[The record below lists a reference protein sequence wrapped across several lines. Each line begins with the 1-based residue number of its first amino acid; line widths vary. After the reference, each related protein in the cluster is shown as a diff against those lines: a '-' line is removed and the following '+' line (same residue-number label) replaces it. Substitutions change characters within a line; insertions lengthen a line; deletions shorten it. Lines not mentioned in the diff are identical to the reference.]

1 MNSINTDKKENE
13 EEVLNKNNDKAFYTL
28 LKGILNVSNITK
40 DNFKEEIINYINS
53 KELASLEKKLF
64 ELLLYLNPDKKKFNL
79 QYNKEFLYQIMNLL
93 LIKKGNKNIIRQ
105 IKDSEEKK
113 IIANEINKNKEVL
126 DDNKNENLN
135 KIEGINNE
143 PINSDEIMQACKKV
157 FEEDE
162 LLSILFEGD
171 INISNKEQYLE
182 MIILFLPDR
191 EIQQIL
197 KVIKKYLKDE
207 NNKEIYESLEKIFT
221 KINLKTENGFRFLRE
236 ALIKFIEDKKDCIK
250 SIKML
255 ESKFTMEENKDLRC
269 PNCFHLP
276 SFSIND
282 DAVIN
287 IRYKCCNIE
296 VEENSNIQKIKDFK
310 FKCKCNKLIIE
321 CNKNFLCSNCK
332 KIVCTLCSKEHFEKC
347 ASIFFIPIN
356 DIDNICFDHNEKYEY
371 YCGICEI
378 NLCEQCKKEHY
389 HYVEKEEDINLDND
403 NLNNLKDIIDNN
415 NKNDKNIISALK
427 NIIKENKYRRNFRF
441 IHFLRTIL
449 GNDRYKT
456 KSKLFDELFGKEF
469 NEYFKYM
476 KNQIELGNYYYLN
489 ILGKFINYY
498 KDKTINNNY
507 LTFLTLNSIQYSK
520 YHLDTVNNNFFK
532 LSLVSRYFQ
541 TISDIKEQKQIL
553 NNIIEI
559 KNNII
564 NSEETKILTKS
575 ISYTSNSYRNILLKL
590 IDRSIIESFIV
601 YLIGK
606 YSDNF
611 NMTVLDSNIFTDLEN
626 YCKNGKKNINIIKE
640 KIKDKIQKF
649 LEKNNDNNN
658 ENKEMIFKKVFIDD
672 DDLNKMLEFLFYI
685 KNLGNFPEHS
695 NSNNIIMS
703 PNNFPSKIN
712 YINEVTEKFMS
723 EQSFQNNEEINKILE
738 NVLNESLLENK
749 DIQKMENIFENY
761 IAKIKTLQDISE
773 DLNEYN
779 NFKEV
784 ENIQKSKPLKEF
796 LERLD
801 QLLKNEEKILSFL
814 YGLNKSKYETSITGE
829 KYTFF
834 SYCLDY
840 IISKIASKLNETIDD
855 YKKEKDIFEK
865 LIQSKE
871 KIISFLTNLNKNID
885 DLKKYNEPIIDE
897 DKIKLI

>member
-64 ELLLYLNPDKKKFNL
+64 ELLLYLNPEKKNFNL

-93 LIKKGNKNIIRQ
+93 LIKKGNKNIISQ

-143 PINSDEIMQACKKV
+143 PTNSDEIMQVCKKV

-221 KINLKTENGFRFLRE
+221 KINLKIENGFRFLRG

-250 SIKML
+250 SIKKL
-255 ESKFTMEENKDLRC
+255 ESKFTIEENKDLRC
-269 PNCFHLP
+269 TNCFHLP

-282 DAVIN
+282 DSVIN

-332 KIVCTLCSKEHFEKC
+332 KIVCTICLNEHFEKC

-356 DIDNICFDHNEKYEY
+356 DIDNICLDHNEKYEY

-389 HYVEKEEDINLDND
+389 HYVEKEEDINLDKD
-403 NLNNLKDIIDNN
+403 NLIKLKDIIDNN
-415 NKNDKNIISALK
+415 NQNDKNIISAIK
-427 NIIKENKYRRNFRF
+427 NIIKENKYGRNFQF
-441 IHFLRTIL
+441 IYFLKTIL

-489 ILGKFINYY
+489 ILGTFINYY
-498 KDKTINNNY
+498 KNQALNNNY
-507 LTFLTLNSIQYSK
+507 STFLTLNSIQYSK
-520 YHLDTVNNNFFK
+520 YHSDTINNNFFK
-532 LSLVSRYFQ
+532 LSLVSRYFR
-541 TISDIKEQKQIL
+541 TVNDIKEQKQIL

-575 ISYTSNSYRNILLKL
+575 ISYTSNSYRNKLLKL
-590 IDRSIIESFIV
+590 IDRNIIESLIV

-611 NMTVLDSNIFTDLEN
+611 NKTVLDSNTFIDLEN
-626 YCKNGKKNINIIKE
+626 YYKNCKKNINIIKE
-640 KIKDKIQKF
+640 KMKDKIQKF
-649 LEKNNDNNN
+649 SEKNTNNN
-658 ENKEMIFKKVFIDD
+658 ENKDMIFKKVFIDI
-672 DDLNKMLEFLFYI
+672 DDLNKMLDFLFYI
-685 KNLGNFPEHS
+685 KNFGNFTEHS

-703 PNNFPSKIN
+703 PNNFLSKID
-712 YINEVTEKFMS
+712 YINKVTEKFMS
-723 EQSFQNNEEINKILE
+723 EQSFQNNEEINKIVE
-738 NVLNESLLENK
+738 NVINESLLEKN

-761 IAKIKTLQDISE
+761 IAKIKILQDISE

-779 NFKEV
+779 NIKEQ
-784 ENIQKSKPLKEF
+784 ENILKSKPLKEF

-814 YGLNKSKYETSITGE
+814 YRLNQSKYETAITDE
-829 KYTFF
+829 RNTFF

-855 YKKEKDIFEK
+855 YEKDEDIFEK